1 MPSQSELQ
9 RCAEAYQRLMATQ
22 SHLFRR
28 AVEYNR
34 RGNSVSDPG
43 KKQIYKRLR
52 DMWIWLACEGP
63 NNARDL
69 IAGALI
75 WRRVL
80 PVLSLIKQSFRLS
93 RAGSGA
99 GTAGSC
105 GPRWSTSCWSCRT
118 GQERFRW
125 RTMTPACEVAE
136 HVA

>member
-22 SHLFRR
+22 SELFRR

-34 RGNSVSDPG
+34 RGNTVSDPG

-69 IAGALI
+69 IAGDIAAI
-75 WRRVL
+75 EQ
-80 PVLSLIKQSFRLS
+80 IQSILDDGRN
-93 RAGSGA
+93 GS
-99 GTAGSC
+99 
-105 GPRWSTSCWSCRT
+105 
-118 GQERFRW
+118 
-125 RTMTPACEVAE
+125 M
-136 HVA
+136 H